1 MAPDATSVRTRE
13 ALRAARLYYVQEMT
27 MEDIATEMAMS
38 RSSIS
43 RLLSYAREV
52 GLVEITVHAPQD
64 GIDTLAQRL
73 SHQFGLT
80 TEIVPTPVRASD
92 TERLARVARAAAR
105 QVATIADDNSSI
117 GVAWGTTVSA
127 IAREIPARRL
137 HNAHIVQMNGA
148 ANQVTSGLPYASA
161 ILERFAGAFG
171 ADVQLFPVPALFD
184 DPHTKDLMWRE
195 RSIRRVVEA
204 QENVSLF
211 VFGLGSPRAE
221 VPSHVYAGGYL
232 TGEDTRT
239 LLREGIVGDCATVFY
254 REDGSTD
261 GIDLNLRSSGP
272 SFATIRRI
280 PRRLCVVSSQSK
292 LAALRGALGAGLITD
307 LVVDESVA
315 RALAAAGP
323 VAAEARSARG

>member
-1 MAPDATSVRTRE
+1 MEPDDVTSVRTRE
-13 ALRAARLYYVQEMT
+13 ALRAARLYYVQELT
-27 MEDIATEMAMS
+27 MEEIATEMAMS

-80 TEIVPTPVRASD
+80 AEIVPTPARASD
-92 TERLARVARAAAR
+92 TERLSRVARAAAR
-105 QVATIADDNSSI
+105 LIAAIADDHASI

-204 QENVSLF
+204 QENVGMF

-221 VPSHVYAGGYL
+221 VPSHVYSGGYL
-232 TGEDTRT
+232 TGDDTRT

-280 PRRLCVVSSQSK
+280 PRRVCVVSSQSK
-292 LAALRGALGAGLITD
+292 LTALRGALGAGLITD

-315 RALAAAGP
+315 RALAASGP
-323 VAAEARSARG
+323 VVVGSRS

>member
-1 MAPDATSVRTRE
+1 MEPDDVTSVRTRE
-13 ALRAARLYYVQEMT
+13 ALRAARLYYVQELT
-27 MEDIATEMAMS
+27 MEEIATEMAMS

-80 TEIVPTPVRASD
+80 AEIVPTPARASD
-92 TERLARVARAAAR
+92 TERLSRVARAAAR
-105 QVATIADDNSSI
+105 LIAAIADDNASI

-204 QENVSLF
+204 QENVGMF

-221 VPSHVYAGGYL
+221 VPSHVYSGGYL
-232 TGEDTRT
+232 TGDDTRT

-280 PRRLCVVSSQSK
+280 PRRVCVVSSQSK
-292 LAALRGALGAGLITD
+292 LTALRGALGAGLITD

-315 RALAAAGP
+315 RALAASGP
-323 VAAEARSARG
+323 VVVGSRS